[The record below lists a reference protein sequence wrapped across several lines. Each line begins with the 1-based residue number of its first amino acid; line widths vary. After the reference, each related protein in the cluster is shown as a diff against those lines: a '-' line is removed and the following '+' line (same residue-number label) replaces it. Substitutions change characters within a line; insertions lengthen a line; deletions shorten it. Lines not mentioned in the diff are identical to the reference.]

1 MNFLLDVGI
10 SPRLGALL
18 ELDGHAFRYVPQHFS
33 NRLSDS
39 EILEIARH
47 ADEVII
53 THDLDFGKLLAFSG
67 HTVPSVILFRIHHIN
82 ADIFYSLLKALWP
95 EIEEPLKRG
104 AFVVV
109 EEHAVR
115 IRVLPMLG

>member
-10 SPRLGALL
+10 SPQLGALL
-18 ELDGHAFRYVPQHFS
+18 ELDGHSYRYVPRHFS

-39 EILEIARH
+39 EILEIARQ

-67 HTVPSVILFRIHHIN
+67 HATPSVILFRIHHIN
-82 ADIFYSLLKALWP
+82 ANIFHALLSTLWP
-95 EIEEPLKRG
+95 SIEEPLRRG
-104 AFVVV
+104 AFIVV

-115 IRVLPMLG
+115 IRELPILG